1 MRSVSR
7 VCLLVLPVVFVAAA
21 CRPGAGTAQPRASAS
36 HHATIA
42 NPWKVVSYHGVHVRV
57 PAAWPVID
65 AMHAPWCGGP
75 FPVTPTV
82 YIGGHGNMARY
93 CPALQP
99 RGPGDDGVWLQAG
112 NPPPDARPVTV
123 AGGTIVAEERGQPAA
138 RGERVV
144 RLWYHRVLVEIG
156 IGRHRKVARQILR
169 SLGYMRGRPDSK
181 VADVCPRSKALV
193 RMPTPRRLG
202 RRLVVRIR
210 QHHAGAAASL

>member
-1 MRSVSR
+1 M
-7 VCLLVLPVVFVAAA
+7 
-21 CRPGAGTAQPRASAS
+21 
-36 HHATIA
+36 
-42 NPWKVVSYHGVHVRV
+42 
-57 PAAWPVID
+57 
-65 AMHAPWCGGP
+65 
-75 FPVTPTV
+75 TPTV

-156 IGRHRKVARQILR
+156 IGRHPKVARQILR

-181 VADVCPRSKALV
+181 VADVCPRSKRPV
-193 RMPTPRRLG
+193 RMPAPQRLG
-202 RRLVVRIR
+202 RRVVVDFGNIAMTPPLHPDRPIMRAAQAWSESGPKSVFERYRLLLVRYHGLLAWVIYSSPFST
-210 QHHAGAAASL
+210 AVAGCGGWGLSGFNATTGAAMPEYGWSRWP